1 MKRNIQKKL
10 VEMYQSVPPM
20 PDAEGMTSIIKEAKS
35 IKGVIP
41 KESSLFWFV
50 KTQIRFIDIKVWIF
64 QILLLCMYALFVC
77 ATLQNTEGFLLLV
90 PITPIVVLIGTSEL
104 SRSFRYRMAE
114 MEIPTHF
121 SLRQVLLARLII
133 IVAADLFTL
142 TCLMI
147 ITALQAYT
155 AINALILYGIVPCL
169 VTAYGCLWIMNR
181 CNRSYSQYYT
191 ATYSIALSVVGGIS
205 INLWPVWYNASAQG
219 IWLLVFCLALVG
231 FYSEVR
237 KMLNNCSRKLECFN
251 EI

>member
-1 MKRNIQKKL
+1 MKRSIQKKL

-20 PDAEGMTSIIKEAKS
+20 PDVRGITSIIQEVKS
-35 IKGVIP
+35 LTLVIP
-41 KESSLFWFV
+41 KESSLFWFI

-64 QILLLCMYALFVC
+64 QILLLCAYAFFVC
-77 ATLQNTEGFLLLV
+77 VTLQDMEGFLLLV
-90 PITPIVVLIGTSEL
+90 PITPIVVFVGTSEL

-114 MEIPTHF
+114 MEIPTRF

-155 AINALILYGIVPCL
+155 TIYALILYGIVPCL

-181 CNRSYSQYYT
+181 CNSSYSQYYT

-205 INLWPVWYNASAQG
+205 INLWPVWYSALAQG
-219 IWLLVFCLALVG
+219 IWLLVFCIALVG
-231 FYSEVR
+231 VYFEVCR
-237 KMLNNCSRKLECFN
+237 MLHNCSRKLECFN
-251 EI
+251 

>member
-1 MKRNIQKKL
+1 
-10 VEMYQSVPPM
+10 MYQSAPPM
-20 PDAEGMTSIIKEAKS
+20 PDAEGINFMIQEAKS
-35 IKGVIP
+35 LKRVIP

-50 KTQIRFIDIKVWIF
+50 KTQMRFIDIKVWIF
-64 QILLLCMYALFVC
+64 QILLLCVYTFFVC
-77 ATLQNTEGFLLLV
+77 FTLQDTEGFLLLV
-90 PITPIVVLIGTSEL
+90 PITPILVFIGTSEL

-114 MEIPTHF
+114 MEIPTRF

-181 CNRSYSQYYT
+181 CNSSYSQYYT
-191 ATYSIALSVVGGIS
+191 AAYCIALSVVGGIS

-219 IWLLVFCLALVG
+219 IWLLVFCIALAGV
-231 FYSEVR
+231 YSEVC
-237 KMLNNCSRKLECFN
+237 KMLRNCFQKLEGF
-251 EI
+251 I